1 MDNLWR
7 TGCGVGHKSVY
18 NIILYYMLKAYG
30 GRVLYIGGGVP
41 KVASDVPL
49 RTTASPVSCKPVDI
63 VVIHACVL
71 ITI

>member
-18 NIILYYMLKAYG
+18 NIMLYYMLKAYG

-41 KVASDVPL
+41 KVASGAP
-49 RTTASPVSCKPVDI
+49 
-63 VVIHACVL
+63 
-71 ITI
+71 